1 MIAVY
6 IFFLQQ
12 YSLLFCLLGFSANLF
27 MMYQRLERRKKMKE
41 LYFPFFVSFILNVFV
56 FVYNR
61 LKQSLILQKTRN
73 CFSQISIFSWHFYV
87 NFEIESCAVCDDL
100 VTSCCYVRHIFLHL
114 LFSFAKCI
122 NLTRETFCISREKC
136 AYFLETMMYK
146 CSIF

>member
-1 MIAVY
+1 MLF
-6 IFFLQQ
+6 IFFFFSSIH
-12 YSLLFCLLGFSANLF
+12 YCFVCLGFQRTCLWCISALK
-27 MMYQRLERRKKMKE
+27 EGKKMKE
-41 LYFPFFVSFILNVFV
+41 LYFPFFVWFILNVFV

-73 CFSQISIFSWHFYV
+73 CFSQISFFSWHFYV

-114 LFSFAKCI
+114 SFSFAKCI
-122 NLTRETFCISREKC
+122 NLTRETFCVSREKC

-146 CSIF
+146 SSIF